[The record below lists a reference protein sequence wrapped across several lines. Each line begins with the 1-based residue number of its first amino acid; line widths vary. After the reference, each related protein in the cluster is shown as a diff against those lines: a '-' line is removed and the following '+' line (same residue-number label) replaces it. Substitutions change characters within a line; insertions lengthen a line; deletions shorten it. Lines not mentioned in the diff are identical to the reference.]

1 MRYAGLIKNDFV
13 NGRGVSVSFWTQ
25 GCPHKCHGCHNQQ
38 TWDFEGGAP
47 LPTDIKNEVIQA
59 IGANG
64 IERNFSVLGGEPLC
78 EENIKFVSQLISS
91 VRTVYPNIK
100 IFVWTG
106 YTIEQLKKNPRIAA
120 PLSLILEKIDYL
132 IDGLYDES
140 LRDVSQPLI
149 GSTNQRILEKNKNF

>member
-1 MRYAGLIKNDFV
+1 M
-13 NGRGVSVSFWTQ
+13 SVSFWTQ

-38 TWDFEGGAP
+38 TWDSEGGAP
-47 LPTDIKNEVIQA
+47 LPTNIKNEVIQA

-78 EENIKFVSQLISS
+78 EENIEFVSQLIAS

-106 YTIEQLKKNPRIAA
+106 YTIEQLRKNSRIAA
-120 PLSLILEKIDYL
+120 PLALILDKIDYL

-140 LRDVSQPLI
+140 LRDVSRPLV